1 MRHGSVLVAIT
12 ATLFASQVIAKNVPS
27 ALKAFY
33 NKARRGG
40 DCAGADALQT
50 GFFNTEWSGGHT
62 TYCTKYLPTG
72 KGFYLKG
79 PGSDLANMDIDC
91 DGEQSRGDGRCG
103 SSTDTQGQTRWGLKH
118 PGKHGVRDL
127 NANIHPYVVL
137 GNEGSYSP
145 TFDPRT
151 VGVEP
156 LSIVAVVCGDELVY
170 GVWGDT
176 NGDDNEHPMVGEAS
190 LALATACYGSTISG
204 NSGHDEADVLYIAF
218 AGKEAVPAR
227 AKWDAD
233 SYEAFEETITE
244 QGDSLVAQLF
254 GDKSTVTAGSDP
266 HRTSTSSIDSDS
278 DSDNSDNDD
287 DNSKHNP
294 KSGGTLRSTIPR
306 VCHIILV
313 ALIALIALAC
323 FVDS

>member
-1 MRHGSVLVAIT
+1 MRHGSILVAIA
-12 ATLFASQVIAKNVPS
+12 ATMFACQVTAKNVPS
-27 ALKAFY
+27 VLKALY
-33 NKARRGG
+33 SKARSGG
-40 DCAGADALQT
+40 DCTCADALQT
-50 GFFNTEWSGGHT
+50 GFYNTEWSGGHT

-91 DGEQSRGDGRCG
+91 DGEQSGDDGRCK

-118 PGKHGVRDL
+118 LEKHRVRDL

-190 LALATACYGSTISG
+190 LALATSCYGSSISG

-233 SYEAFEETITE
+233 SYEAFEESITA
-244 QGDSLVAQLF
+244 QGDKLVAQLF
-254 GDKSTVTAGSDP
+254 GDKSTATGGSDLQ
-266 HRTSTSSIDSDS
+266 HTASSGNGNS
-278 DSDNSDNDD
+278 DSDNGDNND
-287 DNSKHNP
+287 DNSKHNL
-294 KSGGTLRSTIPR
+294 KSGGALRSTIPR

-313 ALIALIALAC
+313 ASVALFGLA
-323 FVDS
+323 

>member
-1 MRHGSVLVAIT
+1 MRPGSVLVTIT
-12 ATLFASQVIAKNVPS
+12 ATLFACQVTAKNVPS

-33 NKARRGG
+33 NKARSGG
-40 DCAGADALQT
+40 DCTGADALQT
-50 GFFNTEWSGGHT
+50 GFYNTERSGGQT

-91 DGEQSRGDGRCG
+91 DGEQSSGDGRCK
-103 SSTDTQGQTRWGLKH
+103 SSTDTQGQTRWGLRH
-118 PGKHGVRDL
+118 PEKYGVGDL

-137 GNEGSYSP
+137 GNEGSYCP

-190 LALATACYGSTISG
+190 LALATACYGPSISG

-218 AGKEAVPAR
+218 AGKEAVPTGAR
-227 AKWDAD
+227 WEAD
-233 SYEAFEETITE
+233 SYEAFEESITA
-244 QGDSLVAQLF
+244 QGDKLVAKSF
-254 GDKSTVTAGSDP
+254 GDKSTTASGSDP
-266 HRTSTSSIDSDS
+266 QHTTSSSNA
-278 DSDNSDNDD
+278 DNDSDNDD
-287 DNSKHNP
+287 EGWKQNH
-294 KSGGTLRSTIPR
+294 KSGGWRNTIPR
-306 VCHIILV
+306 LCYITLIV
-313 ALIALIALAC
+313 LIAL
-323 FVDS
+323 V

>member
-12 ATLFASQVIAKNVPS
+12 ATLFACHVSAKNVPS

-33 NKARRGG
+33 NKARSGG
-40 DCAGADALQT
+40 DCTGADALQA
-50 GFFNTEWSGGHT
+50 GFYNTEWSGGQT

-72 KGFYLKG
+72 MGFYLKG

-91 DGEQSRGDGRCG
+91 DGEQSSGDVRCK
-103 SSTDTQGQTRWGLKH
+103 SSTDTQGQTRWGLRHLEKY
-118 PGKHGVRDL
+118 GVRDL

-190 LALATACYGSTISG
+190 LALATACYGPSIGG

-218 AGKEAVPAR
+218 AGKEAVPAS

-233 SYEAFEETITE
+233 SYEAFEGSITA
-244 QGDSLVAQLF
+244 QGDELVAQLF
-254 GDKSTVTAGSDP
+254 GDKSTT
-266 HRTSTSSIDSDS
+266 TSDS
-278 DSDNSDNDD
+278 DPQHATSWGNGDNDD
-287 DNSKHNP
+287 DDSKHEH
-294 KSGGTLRSTIPR
+294 KSGGRRNTIPR
-306 VCHIILV
+306 LCFIG
-313 ALIALIALAC
+313 IALIALA
-323 FVDS
+323 